1 VIKLL
6 NTTTDEVNMNTQ
18 TIIKETLK
26 RLQTE
31 QVAISLSK
39 VQWAQ
44 ILGLLEALEGA
55 DIRRDAAQELM
66 KEIQKALSK

>member
-1 VIKLL
+1 
-6 NTTTDEVNMNTQ
+6 MNTQ